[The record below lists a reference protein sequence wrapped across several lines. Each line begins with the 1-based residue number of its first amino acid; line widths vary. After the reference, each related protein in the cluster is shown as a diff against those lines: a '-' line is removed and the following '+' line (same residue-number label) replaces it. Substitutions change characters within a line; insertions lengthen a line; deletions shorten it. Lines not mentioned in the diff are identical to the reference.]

1 MDKND
6 IPHMSNMKPIS
17 NVVDVVFDVLRSTSM
32 KIDWKDAR
40 TNLILF
46 LYHKANLERNPNFQQ
61 QIDSFDK
68 LSIVDFSIVGKT
80 LVAVD
85 IRNILNKE
93 DKRRVMDFVT
103 GLSIGRG
110 CSIRQIN
117 KEGVYLLNP
126 SESNS

>member
-1 MDKND
+1 MEDE
-6 IPHMSNMKPIS
+6 
-17 NVVDVVFDVLRSTSM
+17 VVN
-32 KIDWKDAR
+32 I
-40 TNLILF
+40 
-46 LYHKANLERNPNFQQ
+46 E
-61 QIDSFDK
+61 IDSFDK

-80 LVAVD
+80 FVVID
-85 IRNILNKE
+85 IRNISIKE

-117 KEGVYLLNP
+117 KDGVFLLNP

>member
-1 MDKND
+1 
-6 IPHMSNMKPIS
+6 MKDE
-17 NVVDVVFDVLRSTSM
+17 V
-32 KIDWKDAR
+32 AR
-40 TNLILF
+40 I
-46 LYHKANLERNPNFQQ
+46 E
-61 QIDSFDK
+61 IESFDK
-68 LSIVDFSIVGKT
+68 LSVVDFSIVGKT
-80 LVAVD
+80 LVTVD

-117 KEGVYLLNP
+117 KDSVYLLNP

>member
-1 MDKND
+1 MEDE
-6 IPHMSNMKPIS
+6 
-17 NVVDVVFDVLRSTSM
+17 VV
-32 KIDWKDAR
+32 I
-40 TNLILF
+40 I
-46 LYHKANLERNPNFQQ
+46 E
-61 QIDSFDK
+61 IDSFDK

-80 LVAVD
+80 FVVID
-85 IRNILNKE
+85 IRNISIKE

-126 SESNS
+126 NESNSEIN

>member
-1 MDKND
+1 MEDE
-6 IPHMSNMKPIS
+6 
-17 NVVDVVFDVLRSTSM
+17 VVN
-32 KIDWKDAR
+32 I
-40 TNLILF
+40 
-46 LYHKANLERNPNFQQ
+46 E
-61 QIDSFDK
+61 IDSFDK

-80 LVAVD
+80 LVTVD

-126 SESNS
+126 DRSNS